1 MKLFMAPLQG
11 YTDAPYRLF
20 HTEVFGGADGC
31 FSPFLRWEK
40 GEPARRTMRDILSPL
55 NAETAGFVPQIIFRD
70 AEEMRRLAG
79 ALKAEG
85 VDRVDLNMGC
95 PFPPQVAK
103 GRGAGFLL
111 RREEMEK
118 VAAYVAEDSSVSYSL
133 KMRLGVDD
141 PWQWRDVVSVLRK
154 MPLEIGR
161 ASCRE
166 RV

>member
-85 VDRVDLNMGC
+85 FDRVTSIWDAPSRRRSPKAVVPGSC
-95 PFPPQVAK
+95 SE
-103 GRGAGFLL
+103 GRRW
-111 RREEMEK
+111 RR
-118 VAAYVAEDSSVSYSL
+118 
-133 KMRLGVDD
+133 
-141 PWQWRDVVSVLRK
+141 WRP
-154 MPLEIGR
+154 M
-161 ASCRE
+161 
-166 RV
+166 